1 MQFGAIIYNA
11 SRVASEELNQE
22 LEGFKVAAKESFS
35 KLQEL
40 ESVGKANSLFL
51 QHERFEIVV
60 DSICRGNRLNR
71 SENKKDG
78 GAMMSTVGTT
88 QTFGSFSQNRGVVPP
103 RPNKC
108 EEIELVEELRTNAK
122 LYLPSKRS
130 TLFPISIAV
139 DLSLLVWQAF
149 DHAFLEGFLPEMAQE
164 FLVRLLT
171 RHLPFFV
178 LIAEEV
184 HRKLQKRQAIRC

>member
-40 ESVGKANSLFL
+40 ESVGKANSLSL
-51 QHERFEIVV
+51 QHERFEIVM
-60 DSICRGNRLNR
+60 DSVCRGNRLNR

-78 GAMMSTVGTT
+78 GAMMSTVGAT

-103 RPNKC
+103 RPNKY
-108 EEIELVEELRTNAK
+108 EEVELVEELRTNAK
-122 LYLPSKRS
+122 LYLPSNLRS
-130 TLFPISIAV
+130 ALFPLSIAV
-139 DLSLLVWQAF
+139 DLSFLVWQAF
-149 DHAFLEGFLPEMAQE
+149 EHAFLEGFLPEVAQE
-164 FLVRLLT
+164 FLVRL
-171 RHLPFFV
+171 
-178 LIAEEV
+178 
-184 HRKLQKRQAIRC
+184 

>member
-1 MQFGAIIYNA
+1 
-11 SRVASEELNQE
+11 
-22 LEGFKVAAKESFS
+22 
-35 KLQEL
+35 
-40 ESVGKANSLFL
+40 
-51 QHERFEIVV
+51 
-60 DSICRGNRLNR
+60 
-71 SENKKDG
+71 
-78 GAMMSTVGTT
+78 MMSTVGAT